1 MTLIINSKLL
11 INNKLVKKDILI
23 NKNKIIK
30 ISNKID
36 QNKYKQIKKIIDA
49 KNNLTIPGL
58 IDVHVHWREPGF
70 THKETIKN
78 GSYSAAKGGFTTVMT
93 MPNLNPVTHDLKS
106 LNVQLDIIKKD
117 SIIKAIPYGSI
128 SYNLEG
134 NKLSDMTQIK
144 DYVFAFSDDGKG
156 IQNANLMY
164 KAMLKAKSLNKPI
177 VAHCEDETFINSGHI
192 NEGNISKKLNIK
204 GMSFLSETVHI
215 ARDLVLAKET
225 KCHYHICHVSSK
237 HSLELIKDAKNKK
250 IKVTCEVSP
259 HHLISCD
266 EDISSNNGNWKMN
279 PPLRTKDDRYHLIK
293 GIKNKTI
300 DIIATD
306 HAPHAENEKDVKI
319 EEAAFGVIGSEFAFG
334 LLYTKLVLTKILNL
348 NQIVDLMTKNV
359 SQIFKLKSGVLKE
372 KHVADIA
379 IVDLNKSEIITK
391 EWISSNSKNT
401 PYINEKIFGINM
413 LTICD
418 GKIVYCHQ
426 DFKNNIKSK

>member
-1 MTLIINSKLL
+1 
-11 INNKLVKKDILI
+11 
-23 NKNKIIK
+23 
-30 ISNKID
+30 
-36 QNKYKQIKKIIDA
+36 
-49 KNNLTIPGL
+49 
-58 IDVHVHWREPGF
+58 
-70 THKETIKN
+70 
-78 GSYSAAKGGFTTVMT
+78 
-93 MPNLNPVTHDLKS
+93 
-106 LNVQLDIIKKD
+106 
-117 SIIKAIPYGSI
+117 
-128 SYNLEG
+128 
-134 NKLSDMTQIK
+134 
-144 DYVFAFSDDGKG
+144 
-156 IQNANLMY
+156 
-164 KAMLKAKSLNKPI
+164 
-177 VAHCEDETFINSGHI
+177 
-192 NEGNISKKLNIK
+192 
-204 GMSFLSETVHI
+204 
-215 ARDLVLAKET
+215 
-225 KCHYHICHVSSK
+225 
-237 HSLELIKDAKNKK
+237 
-250 IKVTCEVSP
+250 
-259 HHLISCD
+259 
-266 EDISSNNGNWKMN
+266 MN